1 LTASGRDANFAAP
14 WKERIAVRLSLPKIR
29 LVIRS
34 GHRRVGCNPSGDFIL
49 EATLVSVQEII
60 LALADAFIV
69 ASAGPQVKSATVVN
83 RKPEPPALTSVHGS
97 RFLAA

>member
-1 LTASGRDANFAAP
+1 
-14 WKERIAVRLSLPKIR
+14 
-29 LVIRS
+29 
-34 GHRRVGCNPSGDFIL
+34 VGCNPSGDFIL

-69 ASAGPQVKSATVVN
+69 ASAGPQVKSAAVVN
-83 RKPEPPALTSVHGS
+83 RKPEAAALTSLHGS